1 MRFPEPLHWG
11 TVWVLRLGWA
21 KGEYVMTALPNWIE
35 PQRFERVKECF
46 MEALELEADELE
58 WDSTILNDLGAES
71 LDLLDIVF
79 RLEREFDI
87 QIPRG
92 QLVAE
97 ADAEENGRLTESGA
111 HRLREVMPEVPANE
125 IQAGLKT
132 SEIPTLFRVATFYNL
147 VSSLLAEKAA

>member
-1 MRFPEPLHWG
+1 
-11 TVWVLRLGWA
+11 
-21 KGEYVMTALPNWIE
+21 
-35 PQRFERVKECF
+35 
-46 MEALELEADELE
+46 MEALELDEDELD
-58 WDSTILNDLGAES
+58 WNSTILDDLGAES

-111 HRLREVMPEVPANE
+111 ARLREVMPEVPADE
-125 IQAGLKT
+125 IQAGFKT
-132 SEIPTLFRVATFYNL
+132 SEVPTLFRVATFYNL
-147 VSSLLAEKAA
+147 VSSLIAEKAA